1 MGKAGMFLANLHIF
15 FRIGLKRTQLIDLM
29 AQQGFTLAVGIQAR
43 LGSSEF
49 CRQLR
54 DLRGRFG

>member
-15 FRIGLKRTQLIDLM
+15 FRVGPKRIQVINLM

-43 LGSSEF
+43 LGSIEF
-49 CRQLR
+49 CGQLR
-54 DLRGRFG
+54 DLRG